1 MQLNYTIAYDVAGVI
16 IIAVL
21 FAIFHTQYQRSE
33 GRNLVFKSFLLS
45 GILCGILDILTI
57 FTITFSHS
65 VPVTLNSLLIM
76 LYHIAFST
84 FSFCGTNYVY
94 TFLKSNALAGQILDG
109 IVSAVFLLLYFI
121 NQFNGMIFSF
131 SNGEFVRGPFYL
143 LYCIPAAW
151 YLFHAA
157 FVLGVKKRVIDKKK
171 YYIYTA
177 FVLIPLLFGFIQG
190 AFLPHDRM
198 VFFAGTVSALIM
210 FFSLE
215 TEEYRELKVTMRE
228 LEISRENEIKANNAK
243 SSFLAKMSHEIR
255 TPINAIL
262 GMNTMILRDSR
273 DSNIRDYS
281 KNIENSG
288 KSLLSLINNIL
299 DFSKIESGKMEL
311 VESEYPLISVI
322 NDCYHMIFLRAQEK
336 GLELEINVSDDIS
349 RYILYGDE
357 VRIKQIITN
366 LLTNAVKYTPE
377 GRVSLNV
384 GGERDDDSL
393 ILVISVADTG
403 SGIAKEDQGK
413 LFNAYERVDE
423 EKNKFIEGTGLGLQI
438 TSSFAAMMGGSVGVE
453 SEPGKGSI
461 FTVRIPQRI
470 IGISEQEIVEAD
482 GSLRGI
488 KDRGERDYI
497 APDAHILVVDDV
509 DMNIKVIQ
517 GFLKPNKIKI
527 STAKSGAE
535 CLTVVEFEQFDVI
548 FLDHMMPVMDGL
560 ETFEK
565 LKEKY
570 GDRLPPVIMM
580 TANAVL
586 GAKEEYLSKGFSDYV
601 SKPVM
606 IDELKSVLI
615 KYLPRDK
622 VRIVEKEEADTDK
635 QDGDWILKIDF
646 LNTAAGL
653 DYCAGDKDFYLEMLK
668 EFVEADRM
676 GEMQS
681 YFTSDDWEN
690 YRIQVH
696 ALKSTSKS
704 IGAEELSEKA
714 LFLEMAA
721 KEGRIMDIRHHHG
734 DCMMAYGKLL
744 NQLKGML
751 AGMKQESGGF

>member
-1 MQLNYTIAYDVAGVI
+1 MQLSYTIAYDIAGII

-45 GILCGILDILTI
+45 GVICGILDILTI
-57 FTITFSHS
+57 FTITYSRL
-65 VPVTLNSLLIM
+65 VPASLNSLLIM
-76 LYHIAFST
+76 LYHISFSAFA
-84 FSFCGTNYVY
+84 FCGTNYVY
-94 TFLKSNALAGQILDG
+94 TFLKSKAFAGQLLDG
-109 IVSAVFLLLYFI
+109 IVSAVFMVLYI
-121 NQFNGMIFSF
+121 LNQVNGMIFSF
-131 SNGEFVRGPFYL
+131 RDREFVRGPLYL

-151 YLFHAA
+151 YLIHAA
-157 FVLGVKKRVIDKKK
+157 FVLGIKRKSIDKNK
-171 YYIYTA
+171 YFIYTA

-190 AFLPHDRM
+190 AFIPQVRL
-198 VFFAGTVSALIM
+198 VFFAGTISALIM

-215 TEEYRELKVTMRE
+215 TEDYIELKRTMKA

-311 VESEYPLISVI
+311 VETEYPLISVI
-322 NDCYHMIFLRAQEK
+322 NDCYHLIFLRAQEK
-336 GLELEINVSDDIS
+336 GLELEINMPAEIS

-357 VRIKQIITN
+357 VRIRQIITN
-366 LLTNAVKYTPE
+366 LLTNAVKYTAE

-384 GGERDDDSL
+384 DGEKDGDTL
-393 ILVISVADTG
+393 ILIVAVVDTG

-438 TSSFAAMMGGSVGVE
+438 TSSFLAMMGGSVGVE
-453 SEPGKGSI
+453 SEPGKGST
-461 FTVRIPQRI
+461 FTARIPQRI
-470 IGISEQEIVEAD
+470 VGVSEEELVEAD

-517 GFLKPNKIKI
+517 GFLKPNKIRI

-535 CLTVVEFEQFDVI
+535 CIAMMELETFDVI
-548 FLDHMMPVMDGL
+548 FLDHMMPGMDGL
-560 ETFEK
+560 ETFDK
-565 LKEKY
+565 LREKY
-570 GDRLPPVIMM
+570 GSSLPPVIMM

-586 GAKEEYLSKGFSDYV
+586 GAREEYLSKGFSDYI

-606 IDELKSVLI
+606 IEELKSTLI
-615 KYLPRDK
+615 KYLPEDK
-622 VRIVEKEEADTDK
+622 VSIVEKERVEGEQK
-635 QDGDWILKIDF
+635 DGDWILRIDF
-646 LNTAAGL
+646 LDTAAGL

-668 EFVEADRM
+668 EFVEANRM

-681 YFTSDDWEN
+681 YFSTDDWDN

-696 ALKSTSKS
+696 AVKSTAKS
-704 IGAEELSEKA
+704 IGADELSEKA
-714 LFLEMAA
+714 LYLEMAA
-721 KEGRIMDIRHHHG
+721 KENRIMDIRHRHG
-734 DCMMAYGKLL
+734 DCMLSYGKLL
-744 NQLKGML
+744 DQLKGLL
-751 AGMKQESGGF
+751 ARVAFK